1 MDAAARLRYV
11 TGVQQRTRRAA
22 LAPSLALLALGG
34 IVLVHGVLTTV
45 WPHAALVSAVWI
57 AGAIA
62 ARPAL
67 RWLRHRLA
75 QRRGLHG
82 SPRLR
87 LVVGAVGL
95 ATAAAAVA
103 LGAAPIIS
111 AIAAGTAVSAYLA
124 GMPSIAAA
132 AVLVGAIADVA
143 VAEDLTP
150 AAGEIVFG
158 AGLIAV
164 GLVARARE
172 RA

>member
-22 LAPSLALLALGG
+22 LAPSFALLAMGA
-34 IVLVHGVLTTV
+34 IVLVHGVLSTA
-45 WPHAALVSAVWI
+45 WPHAALVSAVWV

-67 RWLRHRLA
+67 RWLRNRIS

-82 SPRLR
+82 SARARLI
-87 LVVGAVGL
+87 VGAAGL

-103 LGAAPIIS
+103 LGADPLIS

-158 AGLIAV
+158 AGLIAI

-172 RA
+172 RT